1 MTDQNFSNHI
11 RYDSYYHFITTPL
24 ITVGLIGSIV
34 NLFNCTPNTCY
45 GASLIVLIFIVLLF
59 LTALLRVYALRV
71 QDRAI
76 RAEESLRHFILTG
89 KPIDRRLRLGQIIAL
104 RFASDEELAELA
116 QAAVEEGLNGKQIKM
131 AIRLWKPD
139 NHRI

>member
-11 RYDSYYHFITTPL
+11 RYDSYYHFITAPL

-34 NLFNCTPNTCY
+34 NLFNCTPDTCY